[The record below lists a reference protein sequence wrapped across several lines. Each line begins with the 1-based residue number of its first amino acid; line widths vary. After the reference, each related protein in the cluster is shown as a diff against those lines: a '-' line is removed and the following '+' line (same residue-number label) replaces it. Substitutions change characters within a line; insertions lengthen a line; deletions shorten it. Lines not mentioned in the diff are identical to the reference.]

1 MQNNI
6 ENILKKHTI
15 IPVATIENS
24 SQIDEY
30 YELLKTNNIYCI
42 EITLRTSFAWEAIS
56 LFKKKYGS
64 EFSVG
69 VGTITNSADVKK
81 CIEIGVDFIVSPG
94 TSNELSESLNNCGI
108 PFLPGVA
115 TPSEIISG
123 LNKGWSYFKFFPA
136 NLFGG
141 RDALKVYSAI
151 FGKAYFCPTG
161 GINHNNYTSFLEL
174 PNVLAVGGSWVFKN
188 N

>member
-6 ENILKKHTI
+6 EKILKKHTI
-15 IPVATIENS
+15 IPVATIDNN

-30 YELLKTNNIYCI
+30 YELLKRNNIYCI

-56 LFKKKYGS
+56 LFKQKYGN

-69 VGTITNSADVKK
+69 VGTITNPTDIKK
-81 CIEIGVDFIVSPG
+81 CIKVGVDFIVSPG
-94 TSNELSESLNNCGI
+94 TSTELIASLNNCGI

-115 TPSEIISG
+115 TPSEIITG
-123 LNKGWSYFKFFPA
+123 LNNGWNYFKFFPA

-141 RDALKVYSAI
+141 RDALKVYSSI
-151 FGKAYFCPTG
+151 FSAAYFCPTG
-161 GINHNNYTSFLEL
+161 GINNDNYTFFLEL
-174 PNVLAVGGSWVFKN
+174 PNVLSVGGSWVFKK
-188 N
+188 

>member
-6 ENILKKHTI
+6 ENILRKHTV

-30 YELLKTNNIYCI
+30 YTLLKTNNIYCI

-56 LFKKKYGS
+56 LFKQKYGS

-69 VGTITNSADVKK
+69 VGTITNPADVNK

-94 TSNELSESLNNCGI
+94 TSTELSASLNNCGI

-123 LNKGWSYFKFFPA
+123 LNNGWSYFKFFPA

-151 FGKAYFCPTG
+151 FSAAYFCPTG
-161 GINHNNYTSFLEL
+161 GINHDNYTSFLEL